1 MRNLKLCTHTCSYFL
16 DIICVLSA
24 TYPELQH
31 SSAVYNAV
39 IFGNNIPQRLR
50 DSLPG
55 RYEGKTRS
63 ALTNC
68 PWSRRMGD
76 VGDNKSV

>member
-24 TYPELQH
+24 AYPELQH

-55 RYEGKTRS
+55 WYEVKTRS

-76 VGDNKSV
+76 NKSV